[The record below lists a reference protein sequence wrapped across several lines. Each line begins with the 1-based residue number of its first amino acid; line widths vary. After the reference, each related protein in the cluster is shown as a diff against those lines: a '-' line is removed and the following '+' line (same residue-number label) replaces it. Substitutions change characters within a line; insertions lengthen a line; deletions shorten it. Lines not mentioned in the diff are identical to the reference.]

1 MHVQSFP
8 RACCDLKPIWRSQ
21 KLYLGTTMIKQR
33 SKQLFFRLHST
44 IPRTN
49 TEPRRA
55 VLHTK
60 VHSMVFT
67 YLPTDTVSTQA
78 VTVAETCINI
88 CHASYS
94 KCSSQYSY
102 ASRESRRQRSRAV
115 RVLKLYSRGPEFN
128 PLPNRLQDLSLLVP
142 SSNPNTVT
150 LVNSQLSCSRKFG
163 ILNLACLN
171 VNRWF
176 TANGI
181 APVNPA
187 ASSLVVLLLFF

>member
-1 MHVQSFP
+1 MGVPPPP
-8 RACCDLKPIWRSQ
+8 RGPDE
-21 KLYLGTTMIKQR
+21 
-33 SKQLFFRLHST
+33 LFC
-44 IPRTN
+44 IQN
-49 TEPRRA
+49 
-55 VLHTK
+55 
-60 VHSMVFT
+60 
-67 YLPTDTVSTQA
+67 TVSAQA
-78 VTVAETCINI
+78 VTVAETCFNI

-115 RVLKLYSRGPEFN
+115 RVLKLYSKGPEFN

-142 SSNPNTVT
+142 SSNPNTVK
-150 LVNSQLSCSRKFG
+150 LVNSQLVCSRKFG

-181 APVNPA
+181 TPVKPA